1 MKVESNYI
9 NFILCFYV
17 MGLKNDWPYVII
29 YLYQQRGVL
38 MNIETV
44 KKEFNTLIKQ
54 GKRLYYSMFLLDEES
69 KKALMK
75 TNINI
80 DELPDFKMEYQ
91 SWYTQALFLMKLVA
105 PHRINDF
112 EELYKKKKSKELNID
127 SYCISDALLGL
138 TYTRGS
144 TVIAKP
150 ISILDKMQQQVSILI
165 STKDLVESYF
175 YNLELEIHND
185 ILGSELDSAY
195 ELLKKKFFRAAG
207 SVAGVVLE
215 KHLEKMAI
223 SHNIQMSKKTPTI
236 ADFNDKFKE
245 EKVYDVSTWRRIQ
258 FLGDIRNL
266 CCHNKDT
273 EPSEVQVKD
282 LLDGV
287 KYVAKNV
294 N

>member
-1 MKVESNYI
+1 
-9 NFILCFYV
+9 
-17 MGLKNDWPYVII
+17 
-29 YLYQQRGVL
+29 
-38 MNIETV
+38 MNKETL
-44 KKEFNTLIKQ
+44 KKEFHTLIKQ
-54 GKRLYYSMFLLDEES
+54 GKQLYYSMFLLDEETE
-69 KKALMK
+69 KALK
-75 TNINI
+75 ETDINI
-80 DELPDFKMEYQ
+80 DKLPDFKMEYQ
-91 SWYTQALFLMKLVA
+91 SWYTQALFLIRLVA

-138 TYTRGS
+138 TFTRGS
-144 TVIAKP
+144 TVLAKP
-150 ISILDKMQQQVSILI
+150 ISTLDKMQQQVSILI
-165 STKDLVESYF
+165 STKDLVENYF

-185 ILGSELDSAY
+185 ILDSELDSAY
-195 ELLKKKFFRAAG
+195 ELLKKKFLRAAG

-215 KHLEKMAI
+215 KHLEKIATSHQI
-223 SHNIQMSKKTPTI
+223 SISKKTPTI

-266 CCHNKDT
+266 CCHNKNEEPT
-273 EPSEVQVKD
+273 EAQVKD

-287 KYVAKNV
+287 KYITQNV